1 MLSFNW
7 GFFSTIIIILA
18 LLLILRWAQ
27 KAAVSSKELALI
39 ATLAAL
45 AALGR
50 VPFAAV
56 PSVQPTTFLVIVSGF
71 VFGPQAGFM
80 VGATSALVSNFF
92 LGQGPWTPWQMI
104 GWGLVGLGSAY
115 LYRLR
120 PHISPLGLA
129 IFGALWGFLFGWI
142 QDLGFWLIFVY
153 PLSLNTLIAASVSSI
168 AFDAAHAAGNFLLC
182 LFFAAVVIRILREYK
197 ERLEIS
203 YVCRQK
209 TRKDIFNSKEKEK
222 N

>member
-1 MLSFNW
+1 MLSFSW

-18 LLLILRWAQ
+18 LLLIFSWSQ

-39 ATLAAL
+39 AALAAL

-50 VPFAAV
+50 VPFAAI
-56 PSVQPTTFLVIVSGF
+56 PSVQPTTFLVIMSGF

-104 GWGLVGLGSAY
+104 GWGLVGVSSAY

-120 PHISPLGLA
+120 PHIKPLGLA
-129 IFGALWGFLFGWI
+129 IFGAFWGFLFGWI

-153 PLSLNTLIAASVSSI
+153 PLSLNTLLAAFVSSI
-168 AFDAAHAAGNFLLC
+168 AFDAAHAVGNFLFC
-182 LFFAAVVIRILREYK
+182 CFFAAAVIRILREYK
-197 ERLEIS
+197 ERLEVS
-203 YVCRQK
+203 YVYRQK
-209 TRKDIFNSKEKEK
+209 SRKDIR
-222 N
+222 